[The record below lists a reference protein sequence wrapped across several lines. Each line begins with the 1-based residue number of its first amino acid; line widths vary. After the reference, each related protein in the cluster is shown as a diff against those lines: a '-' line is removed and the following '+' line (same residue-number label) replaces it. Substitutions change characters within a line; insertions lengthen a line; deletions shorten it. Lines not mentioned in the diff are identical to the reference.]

1 MVASYRQI
9 NFPLRCFTNY
19 FENSGP
25 SLLTTPT
32 GHVYPYKNS
41 RRDAH
46 PFVRRSAMIPAEE
59 TRKSAI
65 GASQNDQ
72 GAASSFGERGVDKP
86 SSQKA
91 ATSCPALAYAE
102 QGSEYFNK
110 QRQIPKPR
118 SRGQTPRLDQ
128 RLQAIVTQWVSRGLS
143 CRAAARHAGI
153 DHSTISRA
161 AQRDPV
167 FAAALKEARRLG
179 KMRPRLG
186 IRGWRQAAAALQM
199 AGFDPQWT
207 REEKQLLNGTF
218 PGSICWSTLPWPHDE
233 RPQD

>member
-1 MVASYRQI
+1 M
-9 NFPLRCFTNY
+9 T
-19 FENSGP
+19 
-25 SLLTTPT
+25 T
-32 GHVYPYKNS
+32 GHVYPYENS
-41 RRDAH
+41 GRDAH
-46 PFVRRSAMIPAEE
+46 PFVRRNAMIPTEE

-65 GASQNDQ
+65 
-72 GAASSFGERGVDKP
+72 AASPKDCRAGSPSGEGSVDKP
-86 SSQKA
+86 ISKDA
-91 ATSCPALAYAE
+91 ATPCPAPDYAE
-102 QGSEYFNK
+102 QGGEYFNK
-110 QRQIPKPR
+110 QLQISKPR
-118 SRGQTPRLDQ
+118 SRGQPPRLDQ
-128 RLQAIVTQWVSRGLS
+128 RLQAVVTQWVSRGLS

-153 DHSTISRA
+153 NHSTISRA

-179 KMRPRLG
+179 KLRPRLG

>member
-1 MVASYRQI
+1 
-9 NFPLRCFTNY
+9 
-19 FENSGP
+19 
-25 SLLTTPT
+25 
-32 GHVYPYKNS
+32 
-41 RRDAH
+41 
-46 PFVRRSAMIPAEE
+46 MIPAEE

-65 GASQNDQ
+65 ATSPKDCGAGSP
-72 GAASSFGERGVDKP
+72 SGEGRVDKP
-86 SSQKA
+86 NLEIA
-91 ATSCPALAYAE
+91 ATPCPAPAYPE
-102 QGSEYFNK
+102 QGGEYFNK
-110 QRQIPKPR
+110 QPQISKPR
-118 SRGQTPRLDQ
+118 SRGQPPRLDQ
-128 RLQAIVTQWVSRGLS
+128 RLQAVVTQWVSRGLS

-153 DHSTISRA
+153 NHSTISRA

-179 KMRPRLG
+179 KLRPRLG

-218 PGSICWSTLPWPHDE
+218 PGSICWSTIPWPHDT

>member
-1 MVASYRQI
+1 MQTGQVY
-9 NFPLRCFTNY
+9 PY
-19 FENSGP
+19 ENSG
-25 SLLTTPT
+25 
-32 GHVYPYKNS
+32 
-41 RRDAH
+41 RDAH
-46 PFVRRSAMIPAEE
+46 PFVRINAMIPVEE
-59 TRKSAI
+59 TIKSAI
-65 GASQNDQ
+65 
-72 GAASSFGERGVDKP
+72 AASPKDYGAGSSSGEGGVDKP
-86 SSQKA
+86 ISLDA
-91 ATSCPALAYAE
+91 ATHCPAPAYAG
-102 QGSEYFNK
+102 QGGEYFNK
-110 QRQIPKPR
+110 RPQISKPR
-118 SRGQTPRLDQ
+118 SRGQPPRLNR
-128 RLQAIVTQWVSRGLS
+128 RLQAVVTQWVSRGLS

-161 AQRDPV
+161 AKRDPV

-179 KMRPRLG
+179 KMRPRMG

>member
-1 MVASYRQI
+1 
-9 NFPLRCFTNY
+9 
-19 FENSGP
+19 
-25 SLLTTPT
+25 
-32 GHVYPYKNS
+32 
-41 RRDAH
+41 
-46 PFVRRSAMIPAEE
+46 MIPAEE

-65 GASQNDQ
+65 AARHEECEAGFPFGQ
-72 GAASSFGERGVDKP
+72 GGVDKP
-86 SSQKA
+86 NLEIA
-91 ATSCPALAYAE
+91 ATPCQATAYAG
-102 QGSEYFNK
+102 QGGEYFNK
-110 QRQIPKPR
+110 QPPISKPR
-118 SRGQTPRLDQ
+118 SRGQPPRLDQ

-153 DHSTISRA
+153 NHSTISRT

-179 KMRPRLG
+179 KLRPRLG

-218 PGSICWSTLPWPHDE
+218 PGSICWSTLPWPHDT